1 MKYFQDN
8 KYAIGAAKNIDANV
22 PNITQIQIVNEN
34 VLITHVPNINIHI
47 TTNNVEID
55 VAIDLCKLS
64 LILFSNT
71 SQYTKSFEDFFVIKF
86 SLILSKIT
94 IVSLIQYHIIVSNAM
109 INIVSICTVSLN
121 AIQIPYAHIG
131 REISNTIVINT
142 INHKL
147 AGDM

>member
-22 PNITQIQIVNEN
+22 PNTTQTHIVNEN
-34 VLITHVPNINIHI
+34 VLITHVPKKNIAI
-47 TTNNVEID
+47 TTNNVDIE
-55 VAIDLCKLS
+55 VAIDLLKES

-71 SQYTKSFEDFFVIKF
+71 SQYTKSFDDFLVVKF
-86 SLILSKIT
+86 SLILSNIT

-109 INIVSICTVSLN
+109 INIVSTCTVSF
-121 AIQIPYAHIG
+121 IIIHIPYAHIG
-131 REISNTIVINT
+131 SEISNTIVINT

>member
-1 MKYFQDN
+1 LKYFQDN

-22 PNITQIQIVNEN
+22 PNITQTQIVNEN

-64 LILFSNT
+64 LILFSKT
-71 SQYTKSFEDFFVIKF
+71 SQYIISFEDFFVIKF

-131 REISNTIVINT
+131 KDMSNTIVIKT
-142 INHKL
+142 INHKD

>member
-1 MKYFQDN
+1 MLYFHDN

-22 PNITQIQIVNEN
+22 PNTTQIHIVNEN
-34 VLITHVPNINIHI
+34 DLITHVPNINIHI
-47 TTNNVEID
+47 TTSNVEID

-71 SQYTKSFEDFFVIKF
+71 SQYIMSFEDFLVIKF

-94 IVSLIQYHIIVSNAM
+94 IVSLIQYHMIVSNAM

-142 INHKL
+142 ISHKL

>member
-1 MKYFQDN
+1 MLYFHDN
-8 KYAIGAAKNIDANV
+8 KYAIGAARNIEANV
-22 PNITQIQIVNEN
+22 PNITQIHIVNEN

-47 TTNNVEID
+47 TTNNVETD

-64 LILFSNT
+64 LILFSKT
-71 SQYTKSFEDFFVIKF
+71 SQYTKSFEDFFVTKF

-109 INIVSICTVSLN
+109 INIVSICIVSLN
-121 AIQIPYAHIG
+121 AIHIQYAHIG
-131 REISNTIVINT
+131 REISNIIVINT
-142 INHKL
+142 INHRL

>member
-1 MKYFQDN
+1 LKYFQDN

-121 AIQIPYAHIG
+121 AIQIPYAHTG

-147 AGDM
+147 AGDI